1 MATTPRVPDGVV
13 GPAVFG
19 SAVLSALIVTG
30 KTARDA
36 LFCAYFPSTELPK
49 TMVAGAA
56 LSALL
61 ALLATRAFRRQSPG
75 SILPPLLLLNALGFI
90 VEHAAFAASPRIVAM
105 ALYLHVSAVTGLVAS
120 GFWSIVNERF
130 DPHALRRAVSRI
142 GLGGTVGGF
151 VGGLTAERLASWAGA
166 RESLLELA
174 ALSVI
179 GAWSLRRLGAPES
192 VAQSAPSQAAPAL
205 GSTYLREIAL
215 FVGLTALTSSVVDF
229 AFKANAMG
237 RYTTPETLMQFFAL
251 FYTGTSLLSF
261 LVQGIVTPRLL
272 SRAGLGVGLGV
283 LPAALSLS
291 GVLALAVP
299 GLWTQGVLRA
309 ADGALVGSLYR
320 SAYEPLYTPIA
331 AERKRSLKALI
342 DVLVNRAGDALGS
355 LLSWGLVLLSPA
367 AAGMGANTLVAVVA
381 LSTLLLSRRLRR
393 GYIAELAASLR
404 SGAVVLDEEGV
415 EDQTTR
421 LTLSQTLTD
430 LNRERLLREI
440 AALRSPTEGRPAE
453 GRPTEAGPAASGYTP
468 GARALGV
475 SPPLPR
481 SPSSVPPAM
490 RAARSAAR
498 EAVVFDPRRG
508 ERASAAVAD
517 LTSGDPER
525 LLRGLEAPDPELT
538 AFVIPL
544 LGRDD
549 VGAQAMKALSGFG
562 TRVVGQLAD
571 ALHDTHTSPS
581 VRRRLVR
588 VIATTQSPWSA
599 AALGAALEDP
609 DFDVRR
615 QIVRGLEDIA
625 AHGVHLPIER
635 QVAVAAVAR
644 ELTAASEA
652 SDADR
657 IEHALRLL
665 GLVFD
670 REAFRLA
677 RGALDSADP
686 KLRGTALEYLD
697 NVLPSAL
704 KATLFPL
711 IPDQR
716 APKSERVTEELID
729 ELRRSGLF
737 DLSARAALRAR
748 DRS

>member
-1 MATTPRVPDGVV
+1 VPDGVV

-19 SAVLSALIVTG
+19 SAVLSAIIVTG
-30 KTARDA
+30 KTVRDA

-61 ALLATRAFRRQSPG
+61 ALLATRAFRRLSPG
-75 SILPPLLLLNALGFI
+75 SILPAILLVNALGFI
-90 VEHAAFAASPRIVAM
+90 VEHAAFAASPRTVAM
-105 ALYLHVSAVTGLVAS
+105 VLYLHVSAVTGLVAS

-130 DPHALRRAVSRI
+130 DPHALRRVISRI
-142 GLGGTVGGF
+142 GLGGTLGGF

-174 ALSVI
+174 ALNVI
-179 GAWSLRRLGAPES
+179 GAWSLYGLRSTEP
-192 VAQSAPSQAAPAL
+192 VVQPAPSSTAPPL
-205 GSTYLREIAL
+205 GSSYLREIAL

-237 RYTTPETLMQFFAL
+237 RYTTPESLMQFFAL

-261 LVQGIVTPRLL
+261 VVQGIVTPRLL

-331 AERKRSLKALI
+331 AERKRSVKALI

-355 LLSWGLVLLSPA
+355 LLSWGLVILSPA
-367 AAGMGANTLVAVVA
+367 AAGRGANTVVAVLA
-381 LSTLLLSRRLRR
+381 LATLLLSRRLRR

-421 LTLSQTLTD
+421 LTLSQTLTE

-440 AALRSPTEGRPAE
+440 AVLRSHAE
-453 GRPTEAGPAASGYTP
+453 GSYTP
-468 GARALGV
+468 GGVSAGV
-475 SPPLPR
+475 SPPLPG
-481 SPSSVPPAM
+481 SPSSLP
-490 RAARSAAR
+490 RAPGAAR
-498 EAVVFDPRRG
+498 ETVVVDPRRG
-508 ERASAAVAD
+508 ERVSAAVAD
-517 LTSGDPER
+517 LTSGDAER
-525 LLRGLEAPDPELT
+525 LRRALEAPDPELT

-544 LGRDD
+544 LARDD

-562 TRVVGQLAD
+562 TRIVGQLAD
-571 ALHDTHTSPS
+571 ALHDTARHSPS

-588 VIATTQSPWSA
+588 VIASAQSPWSA
-599 AALGAALEDP
+599 AALGAALQDP

-615 QIVRGLEDIA
+615 HVVRGLEDIA
-625 AHGVHLPIER
+625 GHGVQLPIER
-635 QVAVAAVAR
+635 QVALTVAAR
-644 ELTAASEA
+644 ELTATSEA
-652 SDADR
+652 SDSDR

-677 RGALDSADP
+677 RGALDSVDP

-697 NVLPSAL
+697 NVLPSAI
-704 KATLFPL
+704 KSTLFPL

-716 APKSERVTEELID
+716 APKSERVTQELID

-737 DLSARAALRAR
+737 DLSTRAALRAR
-748 DRS
+748 DNS

>member
-1 MATTPRVPDGVV
+1 MV
-13 GPAVFG
+13 GPAILG
-19 SAVLSALIVTG
+19 SAVLSALTVTG

-36 LFCAYFPSTELPK
+36 LFCAYFPATELPK

-61 ALLATRAFRRQSPG
+61 ALLATRAFRRRSPG
-75 SILPPLLLLNALGFI
+75 SILPPLLLLNALGFM
-90 VEHAAFAASPRIVAM
+90 VEHAAFEASPRTVAM
-105 ALYLHVSAVTGLVAS
+105 VLYLHVSAVTGLVAS
-120 GFWSIVNERF
+120 AFWSVVNERF
-130 DPHALRRAVSRI
+130 DPHALRRAISSI
-142 GLGGTVGGF
+142 GLGGTIGGF
-151 VGGLTAERLASWAGA
+151 VGGLTAERLAHWAGA

-174 ALSVI
+174 CLNVI
-179 GAWSLRRLGAPES
+179 GALSMRGLRSPEP
-192 VAQSAPSQAAPAL
+192 VQRPTQASAPAPFA
-205 GSTYLREIAL
+205 STYLREIAL
-215 FVGLTALTSSVVDF
+215 FVGLTALTSSVIDF
-229 AFKANAMG
+229 AFKADAML

-261 LVQGIVTPRLL
+261 FVQGIVTPRLL
-272 SRAGLGVGLGV
+272 NRAGLGVGLGV
-283 LPAALSLS
+283 LPSALGLS

-299 GLWTQGVLRA
+299 GLWTQGLLRA

-355 LLSWGLVLLSPA
+355 LLSWALVILSPA
-367 AAGMGANTLVAVVA
+367 AAGRGANTLVAIVA

-404 SGAVVLDEEGV
+404 SGALVLDEEGV
-415 EDQTTR
+415 QDRTTR

-440 AALRSPTEGRPAE
+440 AMLRGQADS
-453 GRPTEAGPAASGYTP
+453 
-468 GARALGV
+468 V
-475 SPPLPR
+475 SPPLPGSPR
-481 SPSSVPPAM
+481 SLPPLPSTA
-490 RAARSAAR
+490 RAGTVGAFDPERGSRVSAAL
-498 EAVVFDPRRG
+498 
-508 ERASAAVAD
+508 AD
-517 LTSGDPER
+517 LCSGDPER
-525 LLRGLEAPDPELT
+525 LQRGLEAAAPELT
-538 AFVIPL
+538 AFVLPL

-549 VGAQAMKALSGFG
+549 VGAQAMKVLSSFG

-571 ALHDTHTSPS
+571 ALHDTARSSPS

-588 VIATTQSPWSA
+588 VIATTQSAWSA
-599 AALGAALEDP
+599 AALGVALEDS

-615 QIVRGLEDIA
+615 QVVRGLEDIA
-625 AHGVHLPIER
+625 THGVHVPIER
-635 QVAVAAVAR
+635 PVALAAVAR
-644 ELTAASEA
+644 ELGAPAEVSN
-652 SDADR
+652 ADR
-657 IEHALRLL
+657 IEHVLRLL

-677 RGALDSADP
+677 RGALDSADL

-697 NVLPSAL
+697 NVLPSGI
-704 KATLFPL
+704 KATLFAL
-711 IPDQR
+711 IPEPS
-716 APKSERVTEELID
+716 APKSERINQELID

-748 DRS
+748 DSS

>member
-1 MATTPRVPDGVV
+1 
-13 GPAVFG
+13 
-19 SAVLSALIVTG
+19 VTG

-61 ALLATRAFRRQSPG
+61 ALLATRAFRRLSPG
-75 SILPPLLLLNALGFI
+75 SILPAVLLVNAFGFI
-90 VEHAAFAASPRIVAM
+90 VEHAAFAASPRTVAM
-105 ALYLHVSAVTGLVAS
+105 VLYLHVSAVTGLVAS

-130 DPHALRRAVSRI
+130 DPHALRRAISRI
-142 GLGGTVGGF
+142 GLGGTIGGF
-151 VGGLTAERLASWAGA
+151 VGGLIAERLASWAGA
-166 RESLLELA
+166 RETLLELA
-174 ALSVI
+174 ALNVI
-179 GAWSLRRLGAPES
+179 GAWSLRSLGSPES
-192 VAQSAPSQAAPAL
+192 VVQPTLSSAAPPL

-229 AFKANAMG
+229 AFKADAMS
-237 RYTTPETLMQFFAL
+237 RYTTPEVLIRFFAL

-261 LVQGIVTPRLL
+261 LVQGLVTPRLL

-355 LLSWGLVLLSPA
+355 LLSWGLVILSPA
-367 AAGMGANTLVAVVA
+367 AAGRGANTLVAVVA
-381 LSTLLLSRRLRR
+381 LATLLLSRRLRR

-404 SGAVVLDEEGV
+404 SGLVVLDEEGV

-440 AALRSPTEGRPAE
+440 AALRSHSEGSHSEGGSSEEGHEEGSPAL
-453 GRPTEAGPAASGYTP
+453 A
-468 GARALGV
+468 V
-475 SPPLPR
+475 SPPVPGRR
-481 SPSSVPPAM
+481 SSSPPT
-490 RAARSAAR
+490 RSAA
-498 EAVVFDPRRG
+498 AFDPGRA
-508 ERASAAVAD
+508 ERTGAAVAD
-517 LTSGDPER
+517 LTSGDAER
-525 LLRGLEAPDPELT
+525 LRRGLEAPDPDLT

-549 VGAQAMKALSGFG
+549 VGAQAMKALSNFG
-562 TRVVGQLAD
+562 SRVVGQLAD
-571 ALHDTHTSPS
+571 ALHDTARNSPS

-588 VIATTQSPWSA
+588 VIASTQSPWSA

-615 QIVRGLEDIA
+615 HVVRGLEDIA
-625 AHGVHLPIER
+625 THGVHLPIDR
-635 QVAVAAVAR
+635 QVALAAAAR

-652 SDADR
+652 SDVDR

-697 NVLPSAL
+697 NVLPSAI

-716 APKSERVTEELID
+716 APKSERVTQELID

-748 DRS
+748 NLP